1 MSTRAPIPIRPAT
14 RAVPGKAAPAPDL
27 AWRWRHLLLAPHRL
41 GFFLAMGVLV
51 FTGGWWALVQVDR
64 ASALLNLSYAVS
76 PSLVH
81 ATVMTFGFIPLFF
94 TGFLFTAG
102 PKWLGVRA
110 LEAPQLRA
118 PLVLLAT
125 SWGLWVTGS
134 HVHAR
139 LAAIGLT
146 GAVVGLGW
154 IVGLF
159 WRLIAASTAEDRL
172 HAKVIGVGGIVGWLS
187 LAGACIAVWLDAAEM
202 GRAFVLTGLWG
213 FVVVTYVTV
222 AHRMIP
228 FFTSSAVPMVEV
240 WRPFW
245 ALWVMLAAAALEVVS
260 VWVELSG
267 VPAGDAG
274 RAWVLVR
281 GLLELT
287 AGGIVL
293 WLAVAWGLV
302 QSLRIRLLGMLHI
315 GFVWLGLSLVLGG
328 TSQLLGLAS
337 GAPVLGLGALHALS
351 MGCLGSLMLA
361 MVTRV
366 SCGHS
371 GRALVADNTV
381 WGLFWALQLATVLRI
396 TGAVPGAPGGL
407 ILVAALVWAMV
418 MAVWGVRYGSWFGRL
433 RVDGKPG

>member
-1 MSTRAPIPIRPAT
+1 
-14 RAVPGKAAPAPDL
+14 
-27 AWRWRHLLLAPHRL
+27 
-41 GFFLAMGVLV
+41 
-51 FTGGWWALVQVDR
+51 
-64 ASALLNLSYAVS
+64 
-76 PSLVH
+76 
-81 ATVMTFGFIPLFF
+81 
-94 TGFLFTAG
+94 
-102 PKWLGVRA
+102 
-110 LEAPQLRA
+110 
-118 PLVLLAT
+118 
-125 SWGLWVTGS
+125 
-134 HVHAR
+134 
-139 LAAIGLT
+139 
-146 GAVVGLGW
+146 
-154 IVGLF
+154 
-159 WRLIAASTAEDRL
+159 
-172 HAKVIGVGGIVGWLS
+172 
-187 LAGACIAVWLDAAEM
+187 
-202 GRAFVLTGLWG
+202 
-213 FVVVTYVTV
+213 
-222 AHRMIP
+222 MIP

-281 GLLELT
+281 GLLELA

-381 WGLFWALQLATVLRI
+381 WGLFWALQLATMLRI
-396 TGAVPGAPGGL
+396 AGAVPGAPGGL